1 MTVTRNVVKK
11 FGAKVA
17 SGVALV
23 TVGIG
28 SAMAAVPTEVTT
40 ALGDLKTDSTTVAS
54 LAFAAFLAVLAFAYM
69 KRAAR

>member
-1 MTVTRNVVKK
+1 MSMIQKL
-11 FGAKVA
+11 GAKIGA
-17 SGVALV
+17 GVALAS
-23 TVGIG
+23 VGIG

>member
-1 MTVTRNVVKK
+1 MNALQKI
-11 FGAKVA
+11 GAKIGA
-17 SGVALV
+17 GVALV
-23 TVGIG
+23 GAGVG

-54 LAFAAFLAVLAFAYM
+54 LAFAAFLAVLAFTYM